1 MRPDLG
7 INLCGVPLP
16 NPLVLASG
24 ILGSEAALMVRV
36 ARSGAGAITAKSCGL
51 EPRMGHPNPTV
62 LDWGPGLINAVGLPN
77 LGIDEAVPLLRD
89 TANRLQSLGVPLIAS
104 IFAHSVGDFA
114 RVAERV
120 SDAWPDLI
128 EVNVSCPNVSAEMG
142 RPFALDPEATATVT
156 RAVVSATDI
165 PVLVKL
171 SPNVTDIVEIAQS
184 AVEAGAS
191 GLTLINS
198 LGPGMV
204 IDVESGQPVLSNR
217 VGGVSGPAVRPIAVR
232 CVHDVT
238 RAVDVPVIGTGGV
251 MTGRD
256 AIEMIMAG
264 ATAVGVG
271 SAVHWSGLEVFARIN
286 EEIEDFM
293 SAHGYAALDEIRGI
307 THAQ

>member
-24 ILGSEAALMVRV
+24 ILGTEAALMVRV
-36 ARSGAGAITAKSCGL
+36 ARSGAGAITAKSCGP
-51 EPRMGHPNPTV
+51 EPRAGHANPTV
-62 LDWGPGLINAVGLPN
+62 LDWGPGLINAVGLANP
-77 LGIDEAVPLLRD
+77 GIDEVVPLLRE

-104 IFAHSVGDFA
+104 IFAHTVDDFA

-120 SDAWPDLI
+120 SDARPDLI

-142 RPFALDPEATATVT
+142 RPFALDPGDTAAVT
-156 RAVVSATDI
+156 RAVTSATDI

-171 SPNVTDIVEIAQS
+171 SPNVVDIVEIARS

-204 IDVESGQPVLSNR
+204 IDVESGRPVLSNR

-238 RAVDVPVIGTGGV
+238 CAVDVPVIGTGGV

-264 ATAVGVG
+264 ATGVGVG
-271 SAVHWSGLEVFARIN
+271 SAVYWGGLEVFARIN

-293 SAHGYAALDEIRGI
+293 MAHGYAALDEMKGI
-307 THAQ
+307 AHAL

>member
-16 NPLVLASG
+16 SPLVLASG
-24 ILGSEAALMVRV
+24 ILGTEAALMVRV
-36 ARSGAGAITAKSCGL
+36 ARSGAGAITAKSCGP
-51 EPRMGHPNPTV
+51 EPRAGHANPTV
-62 LDWGPGLINAVGLPN
+62 LDWGPGLINAVGLANP
-77 LGIDEAVPLLRD
+77 GIDEGMPLLRE
-89 TANRLQSLGVPLIAS
+89 TANLLQSLGVPLIAS
-104 IFAHSVGDFA
+104 IFAHTVDDFG
-114 RVAERV
+114 RIAEQV

-142 RPFALDPEATATVT
+142 RPFALDPEATAAVT
-156 RAVVSATDI
+156 RAVTGATDI

-171 SPNVTDIVEIAQS
+171 SPNVVDIVEIARS

-204 IDVESGQPVLSNR
+204 IDVESGRPVLSNR

-238 RAVDVPVIGTGGV
+238 CAVDVPVIGTGGV

-256 AIEMIMAG
+256 AVEMIMAG

-271 SAVHWSGLEVFARIN
+271 SAVYWRGVEVFTRIN

-293 SAHGYAALDEIRGI
+293 SAHGYAALDEMKGI
-307 THAQ
+307 AHAL